1 MCPMDP
7 RRARCILLLTEG
19 TNWVGIRTQLG
30 CGDSYIGRW
39 SRRFAA
45 ERLAG
50 LYSPHRGQPVS
61 ALTPQL
67 EARILDAT
75 RRGPQVG
82 STHWSS
88 HRLAQVLG
96 IFHMMAARVLDPARA
111 SKPSM

>member
-82 STHWSS
+82 S

>member
-1 MCPMDP
+1 MGWDSHT
-7 RRARCILLLTEG
+7 AG
-19 TNWVGIRTQLG
+19 
-30 CGDSYIGRW
+30 SYIGRW

-75 RRGPQVG
+75 RRGPQAG